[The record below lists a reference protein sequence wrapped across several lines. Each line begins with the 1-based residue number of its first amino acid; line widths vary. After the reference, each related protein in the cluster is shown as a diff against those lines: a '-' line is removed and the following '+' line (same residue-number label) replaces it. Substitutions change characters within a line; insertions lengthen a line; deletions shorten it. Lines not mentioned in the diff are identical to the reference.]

1 MVHICVKK
9 YSFHVMDMR
18 PAKDCKEV
26 SLMACF
32 TYFLLG
38 PTSFTS
44 MYKNSYLGKKNNK
57 Y

>member
-1 MVHICVKK
+1 MVHIYVKK

-18 PAKDCKEV
+18 PANDCKEV

-44 MYKNSYLGKKNNK
+44 MYKNSYLGKKNK